1 MSKRERYSYR
11 AEERATKMA
20 NTAITAPL
28 RISSWRLKAI
38 AILTLM
44 VGLIAA
50 LVWIYFKYSS
60 PWFTADEALESVHI
74 PSEIISSGG
83 GEGGSVPFHSAIEA
97 AEEVLGLAKTAGPV
111 MAFVIGLFMAVL
123 SRSILP
129 LLGSMLFGAAMF
141 MAINIVTAGHVS
153 GLDPR
158 RALVKSATDLEFEAT
173 RARLNEL
180 RVPASQRDYILG
192 QIGLLEARKT
202 QAKPLDSKLTEMIER
217 AGYGY
222 VNSGESGMSWS
233 VLYKMERE
241 AFGEVRSDTAKA
253 YAEKVRG
260 MQTFLSPVLWAAGGG
275 ASFCMLAA
283 MLMGLLAHHM
293 RRRVKRI
300 EGLFRDVRT
309 LRDQFAKAGGLSH

>member
-1 MSKRERYSYR
+1 
-11 AEERATKMA
+11 MA

-44 VGLIAA
+44 VGLVAA
-50 LVWIYFKYSS
+50 LVWIYFKYSL

-74 PSEIISSGG
+74 PSEIFSSGA
-83 GEGGSVPFHSAIEA
+83 GEGGSVPFRSAFEA
-97 AEEVLGLAKTAGPV
+97 AGEVLEMLKTAGPV
-111 MAFVIGLFMAVL
+111 MAFLVGILMAVL
-123 SRSILP
+123 NRSVLP
-129 LLGSMLFGAAMF
+129 LLGAMLFGTAIHV
-141 MAINIVTAGHVS
+141 AINIVTVGHVS
-153 GLDPR
+153 GVDPR
-158 RALVKSATDLEFEAT
+158 RELIKSATNGEFDAT

-180 RVPASQRDYILG
+180 RVPASQRDYVLG
-192 QIGLLEARKT
+192 QIGLLEARKA
-202 QAKPLDSKLTEMIER
+202 QAKPFDSELTGMIER
-217 AGYGY
+217 AGDGY

-260 MQTFLSPVLWAAGGG
+260 MQAFLSPVLWAAGGG
-275 ASFCMLAA
+275 ASFCLLAA
-283 MLMGLLAHHM
+283 LLMGLLAHHM

-300 EGLFRDVRT
+300 EGLCRDVRT
-309 LRDQFAKAGGLSH
+309 LRDQIAKAEGLSH